1 MAAAAAH
8 DADVVIVGAGPAGSA
23 AAFFLAQTGR
33 DVILVDRRTFPRE
46 KPCGEGILPAGA
58 GVLERMGVLPA
69 LVAAGAQAFGGIRYH
84 APGGRTAEGRFPKGA
99 RGFGV
104 RRHVLDE
111 TLLRTAA
118 ASPRVRVEE
127 GFPVRELL
135 RDASGAIAGVVA
147 EGGRELRAPL
157 VVGADGARSRVRK
170 LAGLDGRA
178 TVRWGVRQHYRPVT
192 PPPPQEWVD
201 VYVTGTAEAYVTPVA
216 SGEYGVAWLRGD
228 AASPFSLGEAE
239 GRFEGNSP
247 ASTTRGE
254 HLIRDTLRGRRGIAA
269 SLADAPATSEPL
281 AASGMGSVAR
291 SPIADGVVLL
301 GDAAGAPDPIT
312 GMGVA
317 FALRC
322 AEGLPH
328 ALAGA
333 FGRGDFSRA
342 ALAPYLPLRRREVA
356 GGFAVTRAVL
366 WLAGRRARA
375 ELAVGALRL
384 APPLF
389 PALFR
394 LAAG

>member
-1 MAAAAAH
+1 MAAAPH

-23 AAFFLAQTGR
+23 AAFFLAQAGR
-33 DVILVDRRTFPRE
+33 NVVLVDRRTFPRE
-46 KPCGEGILPAGA
+46 KPCGEGVLPAGA
-58 GVLERMGVLPA
+58 GVLERMGVVPA
-69 LVAAGAQAFGGIRYH
+69 LVEAGARPFRGIRYH
-84 APGGRTAEGRFPKGA
+84 APGGRTADGMFPKGA

-111 TLLRTAA
+111 TLLRAAA

-127 GFPVRELL
+127 GFAVRELL
-135 RDASGAIAGVVA
+135 RDSRGAVTGVVA

-157 VVGADGARSRVRK
+157 VIGADGARSRVRK

-178 TVRWGVRQHYRPVT
+178 TERWGVRQHFRPVA
-192 PPPPQEWVD
+192 PPPAEEMVD

-216 SGEYGVAWLRGD
+216 PGEYGVAWLRGETK
-228 AASPFSLGEAE
+228 PLSLSEAE
-239 GRFEGNSP
+239 SRVEGEE
-247 ASTTRGE
+247 TKGE
-254 HLIRDTLRGRRGIAA
+254 RLIRATLRGRSGIAS

-281 AASGMGSVAR
+281 AAAGMGSVAR
-291 SPIADGVVLL
+291 SPIADGVLLL

-312 GMGVA
+312 GMGVS

-322 AEGLPH
+322 AEGLPE

-333 FGRGDFSRA
+333 FARGDFSRA

-356 GGFAVTRAVL
+356 GGFAVTSAVM
-366 WLAGRRARA
+366 WLACRRVRA
-375 ELAVGALRL
+375 ELAVRALGL